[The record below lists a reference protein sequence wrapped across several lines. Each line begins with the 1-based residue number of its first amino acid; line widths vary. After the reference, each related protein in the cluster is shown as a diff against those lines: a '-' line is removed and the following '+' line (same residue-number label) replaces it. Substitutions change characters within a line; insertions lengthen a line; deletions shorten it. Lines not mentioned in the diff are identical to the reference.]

1 MPLRIEL
8 KPNERLIINGA
19 LIRNGDRR
27 SVFMIENQ
35 CKFLRESEIIF
46 EGDADTA
53 AKRLCVT
60 LQLIYLADNPAE
72 ADDLFVRQANQLME
86 AAPSMA
92 PYILAIQDEL
102 SARQYHRAVK
112 RGRDLVAYERS
123 LQAHLETA
131 QDGPRMQEEAPEKA
145 QEE

>member
-46 EGDADTA
+46 EADADTA

-72 ADDLFVRQANQLME
+72 ADDLFVQQANQLLE

-112 RGRDLVAYERS
+112 RGRDLVAYEQS
-123 LQAHLETA
+123 LHAHLVHP
-131 QDGPRMQEEAPEKA
+131 DRGA
-145 QEE
+145 QE

>member
-8 KPNERLIINGA
+8 KPQERLIINGA

-46 EGDADTA
+46 EAEADTA

-60 LQLIYLADNPAE
+60 LQLIYLADNPLE
-72 ADDLFVRQANQLME
+72 ADDLFVRQANQLLE

-102 SARQYHRAVK
+102 AARQYHRAIK
-112 RGRDLVAYERS
+112 RGRELVAYERS
-123 LQAHLETA
+123 LQERLDPVAGGT
-131 QDGPRMQEEAPEKA
+131 
-145 QEE
+145 

>member
-1 MPLRIEL
+1 MALRIEL
-8 KPNERLIINGA
+8 KPQERLIINGA

-27 SVFMIENQ
+27 SVFVIENQ

-46 EGDADTA
+46 ETEADTA

-60 LQLIYLADNPAE
+60 LQLIYLADNPLE
-72 ADDLFVRQANQLME
+72 ADDLFVRQANQMLE

-102 SARQYHRAVK
+102 AARQFHRAIK
-112 RGRDLVAYERS
+112 RGRDLIAYERS
-123 LQAHLETA
+123 LQQRLDPARGE
-131 QDGPRMQEEAPEKA
+131 P
-145 QEE
+145 